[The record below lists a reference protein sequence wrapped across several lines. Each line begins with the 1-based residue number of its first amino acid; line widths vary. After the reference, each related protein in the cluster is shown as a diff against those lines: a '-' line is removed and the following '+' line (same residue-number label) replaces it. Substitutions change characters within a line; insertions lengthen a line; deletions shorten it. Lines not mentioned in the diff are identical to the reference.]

1 MLQRTALAALIAIF
15 LLAGEACTK
24 EAPPPAQTEVRPERV
39 APTPADATQTVLQKT
54 FNLKGSATF
63 PFEIPAHA
71 VQPHLHGIFE
81 SSAGPAR
88 GQSSDEANIDFLIMN
103 QEQQADFANN
113 RESETLFA
121 VEASHNQAV
130 NFDLPP
136 SMNLPVKYYLVFRN
150 PGGSKDSKVVQADF
164 RVDF

>member
-1 MLQRTALAALIAIF
+1 MLLRTTLAALIAIF

-24 EAPPPAQTEVRPERV
+24 EAPTPVPVARPERV
-39 APTPADATQTVLQKT
+39 APTPADTTQTILQKT
-54 FNLKGSATF
+54 FNLKETVTF

-71 VQPHLHGIFE
+71 AQPHLHGIFE
-81 SSAGPAR
+81 STAGRAR

-103 QEQQADFANN
+103 QEQETDFANN
-113 RESETLFA
+113 RESETMFA
-121 VEASHNQAV
+121 VEATHNQAI

-136 SMNLPVKYYLVFRN
+136 SMSQPVKYYLVFRS
-150 PGGSKDSKVVQADF
+150 PEKRKDSKVVQADF

>member
-1 MLQRTALAALIAIF
+1 MLQKTALAALIAVF

-24 EAPPPAQTEVRPERV
+24 EAPPPAQTAVRPERV
-39 APTPADATQTVLQKT
+39 APTPADTVLTVLQKT
-54 FNLKGSATF
+54 FNLKGTATF

-71 VQPHLHGIFE
+71 AQPHLHGIFE
-81 SSAGPAR
+81 STAGPAR
-88 GQSSDEANIDFLIMN
+88 GQSGDEANIDFLIMN
-103 QEQQADFANN
+103 EEQETDFANN

-121 VEASHNQAV
+121 VEATHNQAI

-136 SMNLPVKYYLVFRN
+136 SMSQPVKYYLVFRS
-150 PGGSKDSKVVQADF
+150 PEKSKESKVVQANF

>member
-1 MLQRTALAALIAIF
+1 MLLRTTLAALIALF

-24 EAPPPAQTEVRPERV
+24 EAPPPAQTTARPERV
-39 APTPADATQTVLQKT
+39 APTPADTTQTVLQKT
-54 FNLKGSATF
+54 FNLKGTATF

-71 VQPHLHGIFE
+71 AQPHLHGIFE
-81 SSAGPAR
+81 STAGRAR

-103 QEQQADFANN
+103 QEQETDFANN
-113 RESETLFA
+113 RESETMFA
-121 VEASHNQAV
+121 VETTHNQAI

-136 SMNLPVKYYLVFRN
+136 SMSQPVKYYLVFRN
-150 PGGSKDSKVVQADF
+150 PAGTKDSKVVQADF